1 MHWAYEWITSWPAL
15 ATYAGAGLAYLLIES
30 IGLLIRWRCREA
42 DEDRRADPLHEF
54 QCAKCGAKKHTC
66 RLRPRPEQVCLDCW
80 SANYRHRKAE
90 QARVA
95 LGQILQALG
104 LTASRYSDSE
114 AQRVASA
121 PRPLNDVHYG
131 SSGGNPGINWH
142 ARYDR
147 SGDDA
152 SGAQE
157 NAIRSLEGD

>member
-1 MHWAYEWITSWPAL
+1 MHWLYVWITSWPAL
-15 ATYAGAGLAYLLIES
+15 ATYAGAGFAYLLIAS
-30 IGLLIRWRCREA
+30 FGLLIRRRCQEA
-42 DEDRRADPLHEF
+42 DDGHRAVALYEF

-95 LGQILQALG
+95 LSQIRQAID
-104 LTASRYSDSE
+104 LTASRYSASE
-114 AQRVASA
+114 AQRVASV
-121 PRPLNDVHYG
+121 PRPLRDVRYG

-142 ARYDR
+142 ATYDR

-157 NAIRSLEGD
+157 NAIRSMEGD